1 MSLKFS
7 SNWKKHYLTHSSD
20 ADKPHKCQSCDK
32 AFITPAS
39 LRNHMIKKH
48 GIEDMKPSMVK
59 PEVKSEPFIPTQ
71 QNRFPYNQEGFP
83 KPEHHF

>member
-20 ADKPHKCQSCDK
+20 ADKPHKCQSCGK
-32 AFITPAS
+32 AHITATA

-48 GIEDMKPSMVK
+48 GTEDMKLTMIK
-59 PEVKSEPFIPTQ
+59 PEVKSESFIQPQ
-71 QNRFPYNQEGFP
+71 QTRFPYNQEGFP
-83 KPEHHF
+83 KPEQHF